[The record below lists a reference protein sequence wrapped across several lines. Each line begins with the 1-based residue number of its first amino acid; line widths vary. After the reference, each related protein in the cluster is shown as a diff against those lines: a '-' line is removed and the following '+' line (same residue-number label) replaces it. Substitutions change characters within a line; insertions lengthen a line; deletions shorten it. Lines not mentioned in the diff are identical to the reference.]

1 MAKKAKFNPK
11 TPAQQ
16 PTPEAQRQ
24 TQEARITANGRV
36 ISEHPA
42 TFITPAKLRALFEDA
57 EGNDIQAQHELFAD
71 MEERD
76 SAIAAALATRKLAVL
91 GLDWRVAEP
100 RHASPAEQQLTA
112 AAQGYFD
119 NLAHMD
125 DLLMDLM
132 DAVGHGFAALEIAW
146 QQQGSLNAPAR
157 FNLIPQSWFR
167 WDTHDNLLLKT
178 PDNPTGEPLW
188 AMGWV
193 VHQHKSRSVQ
203 AARNGLFRTL
213 AWLYMFKHYSVHDF
227 AEFLELYGMPIRIGK
242 YGAGATEKEKQTLLR
257 AVAEIG
263 HNAAGIMPEGMM
275 IELHQAASG
284 TTAGN
289 NPFMTMIEWCE
300 KSATRLILGQTLT
313 SGADGKASTNALGKI
328 HNEVRHDLLVADARR
343 LAQTINRQILEPF
356 LRVNFAIGE
365 ETRLPQFEFDTRE
378 VADLAAI
385 AEALPKLVDVG
396 VQIPERWARDKL
408 AIPDAQDGEMLLGRK
423 TQESSD
429 AEPPADGK
437 QSNTRHDKAGAKNA
451 AGQPENPSAA
461 LSYRHV
467 ALNAQGQIAPTW
479 DVAFEN
485 GVEDY
490 LREAKFAAQL
500 EPMLQ
505 DLGRALA
512 EGEDYEEVETRLIA
526 AYPTLDTRRLQEALT
541 RVLFVADLWGRAQP

>member
-11 TPAQQ
+11 TPAQK

-36 ISEHPA
+36 IAEHPS
-42 TFITPAKLRALFEDA
+42 TFITPAKLRALFDDA

-76 SAIAAALATRKLAVL
+76 SAIAAALATRKMAVL
-91 GLDWRVAEP
+91 GLDWRVTEP
-100 RHASPAEQQLTA
+100 RGANPAEQQLA
-112 AAQGYFD
+112 EAAQSYFD

-146 QQQGSLNAPAR
+146 QQQGSLNCPAR
-157 FNLIPQSWFR
+157 FTPTPQSWFR
-167 WDTHDNLLLKT
+167 WDDHDNLLLKT

-188 AMGWV
+188 QMGWV
-193 VHQHKSRSVQ
+193 VHRHKNRSVQ
-203 AARNGLFRTL
+203 AARGGLFRTL
-213 AWLYMFKHYSVHDF
+213 AWLYMFKHYSAHDF

-263 HNAAGIMPEGMM
+263 HNAAGIMPDGMM

-313 SGADGKASTNALGKI
+313 SGADGRASTNALGQI

-365 ETRLPQFEFDTRE
+365 DARLPQFEFDTRE
-378 VADLAAI
+378 AADLAAI

-408 AIPDAQDGEMLLGRK
+408 AIPDALDGERLLGRA
-423 TQESSD
+423 SD
-429 AEPPADGK
+429 
-437 QSNTRHDKAGAKNA
+437 DKKGAKDA
-451 AGQPENPSAA
+451 PKQPENNKPPAA
-461 LSYRHV
+461 LNYRHV
-467 ALNAQGQIAPTW
+467 ALNAHGQVAPAW

-512 EGEDYEEVETRLIA
+512 EGEDYEAVEHRLIA

>member
-36 ISEHPA
+36 ISEHPS
-42 TFITPAKLRALFEDA
+42 TFITPAKLRALFDDA
-57 EGNDIQAQHELFAD
+57 ESNDIQAQHELFAD

-76 SAIAAALATRKLAVL
+76 SAIAAAFSTRKLAVL
-91 GLDWRVAEP
+91 GLDWRIAEP
-100 RHASPAEQQLTA
+100 RDASPAEQQLTQ
-112 AAQGYFD
+112 AAQSYFD
-119 NLAHMD
+119 HLAHLD

-132 DAVGHGFAALEIAW
+132 DAVGHGFAALEITW
-146 QQQGSLNAPAR
+146 QLQGSLNMPAR
-157 FNLIPQSWFR
+157 FTPIAQSWFR
-167 WDTHDNLLLKT
+167 WDNHDNLLLKT

-188 AMGWV
+188 QMGWV
-193 VHQHKSRSVQ
+193 VHRHKNRSVQ
-203 AARNGLFRTL
+203 AARGGLFRTL
-213 AWLYMFKHYSVHDF
+213 AWLYMFKHYSAHDF
-227 AEFLELYGMPIRIGK
+227 AEFLELYGMPSRIGK

-275 IELHQAASG
+275 IELHQAAAG

-313 SGADGKASTNALGKI
+313 SGADGRASTNALGLI

-356 LRVNFAIGE
+356 LRVNFAFGE
-365 ETRLPQFEFDTRE
+365 DTRLPQFEFDTRE
-378 VADLAAI
+378 AADLAAI

-408 AIPDAQDGEMLLGRK
+408 AIPDALDGEMLLGRA
-423 TQESSD
+423 SD
-429 AEPPADGK
+429 
-437 QSNTRHDKAGAKNA
+437 DKKGAKDA
-451 AGQPENPSAA
+451 PKQPENNKPPAA
-461 LSYRHV
+461 LNYRHV
-467 ALNAQGQIAPTW
+467 ALNAHGQVAPAW

-512 EGEDYEEVETRLIA
+512 EGEDYEAVEHRLIA

>member
-1 MAKKAKFNPK
+1 MAKQTKFHPK
-11 TPAQQ
+11 NAAQQ
-16 PTPEAQRQ
+16 PIPEAQRQ

-36 ISEHPA
+36 IAEHPS
-42 TFITPAKLRALFEDA
+42 TFITPAKLRALFDDA
-57 EGNDIQAQHELFAD
+57 EGNDIQAQHELFTD

-76 SAIAAALATRKLAVL
+76 SAIAAALATRKMAVL
-91 GLDWRVAEP
+91 GLDWRVTEP
-100 RHASPAEQQLTA
+100 RGANPAEQQLA
-112 AAQGYFD
+112 EAAQSYFD

-125 DLLMDLM
+125 DLLMNLM
-132 DAVGHGFAALEIAW
+132 DAVGHGFAALEITW
-146 QQQGSLNAPAR
+146 QMQGSLKTPAR
-157 FNLIPQSWFR
+157 FNPIAQSWFR
-167 WDTHDNLLLKT
+167 WDNHDTLLLKT
-178 PDNPTGEPLW
+178 PGNPTGEMLW
-188 AMGWV
+188 PMGWV

-263 HNAAGIMPEGMM
+263 HNAAGIMPDGMM

-313 SGADGKASTNALGKI
+313 SVADGKASTNALGLI

-343 LAQTINRQILEPF
+343 LAQTINQQILEPF

-365 ETRLPQFEFDTRE
+365 DTRLPQFEFDTRE
-378 VADLAAI
+378 AADLAEI

-408 AIPDAQDGEMLLGRK
+408 AIPDALDGEMLLGRK
-423 TQESSD
+423 TPENGGAASQTD
-429 AEPPADGK
+429 DP
-437 QSNTRHDKAGAKNA
+437 AGAKNA
-451 AGQPENPSAA
+451 PKQPETPSAA
-461 LSYRHV
+461 LNYRHV
-467 ALNAQGQIAPTW
+467 ALNAQGQVAPAW

-490 LREAKFAAQL
+490 LREAAFAAQL

-512 EGEDYEEVETRLIA
+512 DGEDYEEVENRLIA
-526 AYPTLDTRRLQEALT
+526 AYPTLDTRLLQEALT